1 MSMKRLT
8 KKQRYWL
15 THLASW
21 SKTPE
26 TLSGYAKRCGL
37 NPQTLYTAKGRLVAL
52 GLWTLDGVAV
62 DEPRFVRLPVHAQT
76 RAPSTCQVHLANG
89 ARVEVAVGEGGL
101 ESLLRTVA
109 AL

>member
-1 MSMKRLT
+1 MAVKRVT

-15 THLASW
+15 AHLASW
-21 SKTPE
+21 SKTQE

-52 GLWTLDGVAV
+52 GLWTVDGVGV
-62 DEPRFVRLPVHAQT
+62 DESRFVRLQIPAQT
-76 RAPSTCQVHLANG
+76 HPPSTCQVHLPNG
-89 ARVEVAVGEGGL
+89 ARVEVPIVDGGL
-101 ESLLRTVA
+101 ESVLRTVA